1 MTFPDEFPA
10 WMFLYFASF
19 GTIALILISLIFW
32 TWMRTTRLTAGA
44 LRRGLAWNAL
54 GTSLLFSATW
64 FACGIGAGPGNLLS
78 SDPGIQRP
86 FLAGA
91 AAVAGM
97 FCSVGGWTCLL
108 VGIRTIL
115 KGLEDRSI
123 DARSGGDA

>member
-1 MTFPDEFPA
+1 MK
-10 WMFLYFASF
+10 
-19 GTIALILISLIFW
+19 
-32 TWMRTTRLTAGA
+32 TTRLTAGA
-44 LRRGLAWNAL
+44 LRSGLAWNAL

-97 FCSVGGWTCLL
+97 FCSVAGWACLL
-108 VGIRTIL
+108 IGTRTIL
-115 KGLEDRSI
+115 RGLEDGSI
-123 DARSGGDA
+123 DAKSGEDA